1 MTTIKN
7 NKKAGVGAAE
17 RRGGKKWIIR
27 QPDKGKKVP
36 VHTCVCACRVKVQTE
51 RQGARVTS
59 LGKNIDVEHRCCRT
73 SFAVAASSFFQIKK
87 KNGSKRQNMRRC
99 ALIIR
104 IRRRT
109 TFFCVFCSLFA
120 TDADQ
125 SFLLSLLSQVNMIAI
140 QLLSNK
146 TTCMANRDALY
157 IRLQ

>member
-17 RRGGKKWIIR
+17 RRGGKKWIIG

-73 SFAVAASSFFQIKK
+73 SFAVAASFFQIKK
-87 KNGSKRQNMRRC
+87 KRIKKTKHAKMC
-99 ALIIR
+99 ADHPHQKKNYF
-104 IRRRT
+104 
-109 TFFCVFCSLFA
+109 FFCFLF
-120 TDADQ
+120 TLCNGRRPIIS
-125 SFLLSLLSQVNMIAI
+125 SFFAFTGEYDCNSIIEQQNNVHGEQGRAI
-140 QLLSNK
+140 H
-146 TTCMANRDALY
+146 
-157 IRLQ
+157 